1 MSKEALKL
9 KMDTLRDIALKIE
22 EKENAS
28 KRLFSEAHGFFK
40 AYSMVQTF
48 CENYKKNEL
57 SNDKLDEKG
66 IDIEQHTKIVNA
78 IDEISKYCELEE
90 KKHKESISVYRGQM
104 IAFSNSI
111 TDLDKMNEQCK
122 QKLDYKEKLEKELE
136 QEVNQIVDEAEE
148 SGRRMGQRPVSL
160 KESRNKEETKKK
172 RGRKKS
178 G

>member
-78 IDEISKYCELEE
+78 IDEISKYCV
-90 KKHKESISVYRGQM
+90 KRRWRGAEM
-104 IAFSNSI
+104 IIPHAMPCAKSSFKPSLTGGCPHWRLSLP
-111 TDLDKMNEQCK
+111 DG
-122 QKLDYKEKLEKELE
+122 
-136 QEVNQIVDEAEE
+136 
-148 SGRRMGQRPVSL
+148 SGLTSPIEFWASGL
-160 KESRNKEETKKK
+160 KVLA
-172 RGRKKS
+172 
-178 G
+178 